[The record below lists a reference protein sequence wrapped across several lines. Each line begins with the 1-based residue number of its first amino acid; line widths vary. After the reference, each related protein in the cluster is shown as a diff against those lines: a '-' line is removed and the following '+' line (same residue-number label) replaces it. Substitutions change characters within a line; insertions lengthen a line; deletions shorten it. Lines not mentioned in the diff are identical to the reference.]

1 MEFEDRLKLL
11 KKARASRSRPEAID
25 KTWQKIDRSPDLS
38 TKEKLEKLIS
48 LTRTGPGKKEKAGL
62 AEPDKREP
70 FQVFENHFS
79 LHSRYGRVSIGRG
92 LRIKGQ
98 ALSLLSRDQSFEDFD
113 LSSSLFLDL
122 ETTGLSGGVGV
133 VPFLV
138 GLGFYR
144 EGKFHVLQFFLGDL
158 AAEDELI
165 QELRLFFSQM
175 NFRSI
180 VTFNGKAFDLP
191 LLETRFILKGEI
203 LDLSGL
209 PHLDFLFA
217 ARSLWGH
224 KYESCRLYHLAR
236 EVLSAD
242 RAEDISSAEIPFRY
256 FQFLRSGDFG
266 LVEPVLYHNQ
276 EDILSLLGVVIVG
289 ASFFAEEEEQEEGK
303 LGDAMDLFGAAKI
316 LERTGEFDKSALF
329 IRKALEGGLSGE
341 VSLLARKKLASYF
354 KKHQEW
360 EKAVRLWTE
369 MTPLRQLFCF
379 RELAMY
385 YEHRAKDYVRAKQ
398 VSEEGLCLA
407 GGVSRV
413 YEQDFIHR
421 LNRLKRKMN
430 HQPAEASKK

>member
-1 MEFEDRLKLL
+1 MELEDRLKLL
-11 KKARASRSRPEAID
+11 KKARASRSRQEAIE
-25 KTWQKIDRSPDLS
+25 KAWQKIGQSPELT

-48 LTRTGPGKKEKAGL
+48 LTRTEPKKKEIAGL
-62 AEPDKREP
+62 AEPDSREP

-79 LHSRYGRVSIGRG
+79 FRSRYGRVSIGRG
-92 LRIKGQ
+92 LKIKGQ
-98 ALSLLSRDQSFEDFD
+98 ALSLLSRDQSFDELD

-144 EGKFHVLQFFLGDL
+144 EAKFQVLQFFLGDL
-158 AAEDELI
+158 AAEEELI
-165 QELRLFFSQM
+165 KELRLFFSQM
-175 NFRSI
+175 NFRSV

-191 LLETRFILKGEI
+191 LLETRFILKGEV

-224 KYESCRLYHLAR
+224 KHESCRLYHLAR
-236 EVLSAD
+236 EVLNAE
-242 RAEDISSAEIPFRY
+242 REEDIPSAEIPFRY

-289 ASFFAEEEEQEEGK
+289 ASFFAEEEEPAEER

-341 VSLLARKKLASYF
+341 ISLLARKKLASYF

-360 EKAVRLWTE
+360 EKAVRLWQE
-369 MTPLRQLFCF
+369 MTPLNQLFCF

-407 GGVSRV
+407 SGVSLV

-421 LNRLKRKMN
+421 LDRLKRKIN
-430 HQPAEASKK
+430 RRLAEKS

>member
-11 KKARASRSRPEAID
+11 KKARASRSRPESID
-25 KTWQKIDRSPDLS
+25 KAWQKIDRGSDVS

-48 LTRTGPGKKEKAGL
+48 LTRTGPGRKEKAGL
-62 AEPDKREP
+62 VESEKREP

-79 LHSRYGRVSIGRG
+79 LHSRYGRVSMGRA
-92 LRIKGQ
+92 LQIKGP
-98 ALSLLSRDQSFEDFD
+98 ALALLSRDRSFEELD

-144 EGKFHVLQFFLGDL
+144 EGKFHLLQFFLGDP
-158 AAEDELI
+158 AAEGELI
-165 QELRLFFSQM
+165 RELRLFFSRM

-203 LDLSGL
+203 LKLGGL

-224 KYESCRLYHLAR
+224 KHESCRLYHLAR
-236 EVLSAD
+236 EVLNAD
-242 RAEDISSAEIPFRY
+242 REEDIPSAEIPFRY

-266 LVEPVLYHNQ
+266 LIEPVLYHNQ
-276 EDILSLLGVVIVG
+276 EDILSLLGVVVVG
-289 ASFFAEEEEQEEGK
+289 ASFFAEETEQAEEEP
-303 LGDAMDLFGAAKI
+303 GDAMDLFGAAKI

-329 IRKALEGGLSGE
+329 IRRALEGGLSGE
-341 VSLLARKKLASYF
+341 VSLLARKKLAFYF

-360 EKAVRLWTE
+360 EKAVRLWQE

-398 VSEEGLCLA
+398 ASEEGLCLA
-407 GGVSRV
+407 DGVSRV
-413 YEQDFIHR
+413 YEQDFSHR
-421 LNRLKRKMN
+421 LDRLRRKTNRQL
-430 HQPAEASKK
+430 AEATNK

>member
-1 MEFEDRLKLL
+1 MMNKGKKAAMDLEDRLKLL
-11 KKARASRSRPEAID
+11 KKARASRPG
-25 KTWQKIDRSPDLS
+25 LS
-38 TKEKLEKLIS
+38 TREKLEKLIS
-48 LTRTGPGKKEKAGL
+48 LTRTEPGKKEKPAL
-62 AEPDKREP
+62 AELEKREP
-70 FQVFENHFS
+70 LQVFDNHFS
-79 LHSRYGRVSIGRG
+79 LHSRYGRVSIGGG

-98 ALSLLSRDQSFEDFD
+98 ALALLSRDQNFEGLD

-133 VPFLV
+133 IPFLV

-144 EGKFHVLQFFLGDL
+144 EGKFHVLQFFLGDP
-158 AAEDELI
+158 AAEEELV
-165 QELRLFFSQM
+165 QELRLLFSQM

-209 PHLDFLFA
+209 PHLDFLFP

-224 KYESCRLYHLAR
+224 KHESCRLYHLAR
-236 EVLSAD
+236 EVVSAN
-242 RAEDISSAEIPFRY
+242 REEDIPSAEIPFRY

-289 ASFFAEEEEQEEGK
+289 ASFFAEEEEQAEEK

-316 LERTGEFDKSALF
+316 LERTGDFDRSALF
-329 IRKALEGGLSGE
+329 IRKALESGLSGE
-341 VSLLARKKLASYF
+341 VSVLARKKLASYF
-354 KKHQEW
+354 KRHQEW
-360 EKAVRLWTE
+360 EKAVRLWQE
-369 MTPLRQLFCF
+369 MTPLNQLFCF
-379 RELAMY
+379 RELAMF
-385 YEHRAKDYVRAKQ
+385 YEHRVKDYVRAKQ

-407 GGVSRV
+407 SGVTRV

-421 LNRLKRKMN
+421 LDRLKRKIDR
-430 HQPAEASKK
+430 QSTEASEK